1 MKCAI
6 TKEQQEKFVTHIVK
20 DLMFIDNSNSEFDPI
35 AHMSEIKTKM
45 LESLKNW
52 EGNKEELITDYL
64 SELPSV
70 YISLSSKPKV
80 FSENFIDAIQ
90 AKSSEI
96 YNLQKMSA
104 NVNRYEEFKNILFP
118 AVSEEDILKS
128 QEEFKEEFQREQEQ
142 NAENI
147 PAPKAEP
154 AKFTFSAKANS
165 PLATTQQVAKDN
177 VIDPTQLVYDE
188 FLTNFTETEDLEN
201 FEYQDAEGNTLK
213 GLRMR
218 VTVIDDAVPLVNRRR
233 TMTSDPQ
240 FGPYDAVLVFTNNKG
255 ETLYFEESE
264 DGVTKAY
271 TDITIPEGSSSLAM
285 YYNLRSVQKKNGVY
299 SIKEGKTNIQT
310 PQEILETQLGG
321 KDRAEEFKK
330 EDPETYKERLK
341 EITEN
346 QQAQFEQLDQ
356 LITGINNVEINKN
369 KRELTELFRKQK
381 SIPVKIDP
389 KNITTRRSKNEVI
402 GLEVEGIEQ
411 EITGYVP
418 MSKYNEVDANKGFT
432 LELSKVLNVKS
443 NTYNNVIQIMGTTP
457 KGDKVAIG
465 TVQTTAY
472 FSEDFLYVD
481 FEGISSGFLPV
492 QYKAST
498 PTNEIVW
505 DKSNVEFQVALA
517 EKGRP
522 VQNISTGEY
531 YIPYNN
537 IGIPLQLNS
546 LSSDEINLIAD
557 IITDNTLTFTD
568 INGTPKKLEV
578 NEIFGYLA
586 AYTNIFSKKKDG
598 LKVYA
603 EDIIIN
609 GETLKRT
616 TVNKEAVVK
625 YLQDL
630 KPSYNISKRNTTNNN
645 SITYFKR
652 EGNNIILR
660 KENAWSFIYN
670 NSIAKITPVVEKGEK
685 VIKPVNR
692 YVQFKPTQEVVETI
706 KQEPTAEENKILNE
720 INESVTT
727 TEDIDNTIPGN
738 FTTEQDTNINPE
750 DLFRQKFELDTDP
763 VNNKQAEEWIKN
775 SPLLQNGITLNALF
789 NVVNSNAYG
798 SFKNG
803 AITLWNG
810 ADYTVAYH
818 EAWHAFSQHFLTK
831 KEKINL
837 YNYIAKTK
845 EGKKALQEYADEK
858 KLDVNQL
865 TDLQKYHAV
874 EELIA
879 EDFRQYMMSKG
890 SKIIK
895 GAPERNT
902 IFRRILNFLKE
913 LFTGKNGINELSKMY
928 DNLRRGNLNNYTPS
942 QQNRI
947 FGENQILYKFK
958 PVANNTHEF
967 TQTELN
973 TIVKTI
979 NGYFSEAINDKSK
992 GTIQHFGV
1000 VSELPEKFLGGI
1012 YNNIQNKLSAKLN
1025 ELNQIK
1031 DPTPEQLNTIK
1042 NLNGILDNWGDNKTG
1057 FINYHLEKTRALQID
1072 PLIMDEEAFQVTEED
1087 VDSSRFDVS
1096 ANDLGVQKLASKSTN
1111 LLLSFLI
1118 DRNSKGEIIR
1128 NEYGAPELIP
1138 YNKAMGIVKGS
1149 LIGKRSVN
1157 EMIKALEDLSKQRPW
1172 VKDLLYKLKDH
1183 NNSNELSG
1191 ITLKLRTSFFH
1202 SFNLNER
1209 NLHQTNI
1216 NKIKE
1221 DGETSVEIVGGNV
1234 SAVDKIALNEFRS
1247 AFRTVEDHPYILET
1261 EEGNFLNINDLLR
1274 DYPEAPKTGA
1284 DKLEFL
1290 HAIGL
1295 FLTDAPEVIKELD
1308 KVGMGSIPFNYIYN
1322 SIKSLKEFN
1331 DTTDSPILIEN
1342 IVDFLQN
1349 GQYGPTVKKQDG
1361 TKTNLLIAQ
1370 PQTGILKALA
1380 DLHVKYSGNYANI
1393 ALTTADGETQYLHG
1407 MRSTLDEQVD
1417 ALNNAKSFEEL
1428 IAIPFMSYLKPSKFF
1443 MHEANTFLKSL
1454 FEFDEN
1460 TGTYG
1465 KRKTGVTLTVDSFT
1479 GVQTVNDRQ
1488 TADYTNSVVA
1498 AKADKYTRLGA
1509 DISNGL
1515 LYGKFTTTTHSD
1527 KSTVLTYYVN
1537 DLGILTKQNE
1547 PGHLHINPALFTE
1560 SNTKGSEKI
1569 TELLVPYL
1577 KGEWKRIQKVKAFVK
1592 DDTGNLERIQG
1603 VTVPDK
1609 NGRVK
1614 GTEWQYMSNIFS
1626 AEVLDK
1632 LENSDT
1638 FMVTDLYDQ
1647 MIADVEVYIRN
1658 KTRETIN
1665 YVENNFF
1672 IDKILSDKIK
1682 NLAGKELTDD
1692 QVKRAVLMGY
1702 QANYLFHQLASVS
1715 LFYGDISEYDMNKHD
1730 FLKRNAAVA
1739 ASGRK
1744 FASYAEAIEWVNR
1757 KRTEENKKTYADKLG
1772 VSYGLSNVLN
1782 TGIISDLILD
1792 SKWVTNPDNKSILLE
1807 KYKKQI
1813 KSAQPEIT
1821 TQQLNEAATNAVEKL
1836 ISAYSNMEVGDAQGW
1851 ISFDHYRKL
1860 RMLSDRWS
1868 TEQDALYYKIINN
1881 PKSVTVEEVRKAFPP
1896 DKYQYYGALD
1906 TENYNAT
1913 GFHKFSLMP
1922 LIPTLVQGTPLET
1935 LHDNM
1940 VRKGITYVAHKTASK
1955 VSTIVSETN
1964 KTDDY
1969 YSFRENNESEDFE
1982 FTPNRIYLEYLKS
1995 QLDVNTSLKKKVIF
2009 STQMR
2014 KLIIDGRYQD
2024 GKPLDERSAKVVAD
2038 YENALSFF
2046 IDFRMMELKR
2056 ELGIDPK
2063 DPTNT
2068 PDLPK
2073 LLSFIQKE
2081 LTAQDL
2087 AEHHI
2092 DYIKTDSNGNL
2103 AFDLSVGLNSDQIE
2117 KSLLAIVN
2125 NRIVRQKVTG
2135 ESLVQLSNA
2144 MMHKRK
2150 ATPEELEK
2158 WGTRDL
2164 NYYVPNYFKD
2174 GSTLAAEVKISIA
2187 NGNYKELFNLTSP
2200 IDNKPIG
2207 VYTNIL
2213 DQEGNFLRRE
2223 YNEEE
2228 SLKRLNAL
2236 IQTDEF
2242 KNDPEMLKLITL
2254 SGVRIPVQGH
2264 NSMEY
2269 FIVKEFL
2276 PAAAGPIIVPPAEIV
2291 AKSGSDFDIDKLSML
2306 MPNIKVFGNK
2316 VVAISANKNITDM
2329 LKVPEMQEKLKTQV
2343 QELNEQRKTLLEQ
2356 YANEVDAVFKD
2367 KLSPEDY
2374 AELNKRKNIF
2384 RKNKQKLEREI
2395 KQLNEEFTR
2404 VLSLKNYSEEEK
2416 EFIAN
2421 YTDKVSELTNTLE
2434 AVVNEESLS
2443 IKEFGKNVKDTKL
2456 ENVRKGSTAVK
2467 LDAVTKQLFQAN
2479 VDLAGLSSK
2488 AFENELL
2495 FSISN
2500 MLSMEENFL
2509 SLITPNSTD
2518 MFKNSKNTGLADEM
2532 RKNRKYNPQTSVHEN
2547 SYEKI
2552 KKNVSATNVLEPVYN
2567 INTHEQNA
2575 VGKDVLGIAA
2585 VANTFNVL
2593 FNRAGVKLKPSYKIS
2608 PKIDFNA
2615 RIKILLNHNSELNK
2629 NNEEIVSLSKIY
2641 NKDNVKISEI
2651 LNQLINGFV
2660 DVAKDAWVFDVQGN
2674 KQLGPVLLF
2683 LVQAGVPVQDA
2694 VYFLSNPLIQE
2705 YVQLTKQSDSPYLV
2719 NTNFGARDK
2728 ILGKFNVNPKQ
2739 WRNEVNK
2746 YKKPWTRDQLKQMV
2760 DLNNPNTPTNLGVFL
2775 HFLELNE
2782 FTNQV
2787 TELVQTYNVDTS
2799 KQATLYDTAVKEN
2812 SLSSIGGETSI
2823 FQDGTVQKILKESPI
2838 APFKKAFD
2846 FQKTLWRPLFD
2857 FTADPKLNEAII
2869 ELKSKNRKE
2878 ILNLFGTTD
2887 SFATS
2892 IKRDF
2897 LTKMFVT
2904 ELKQL
2909 DTLQKNAY
2917 KNIPVVRTNAEMP
2930 VSITT
2935 DAKGNQTIN
2944 LNEELL
2950 REQYDNGLYAAVKK
2964 EDSVYPTN
2972 SFQAQ
2977 GYSPVSALAFSMDNS
2992 SSFEEFVNFTIEREL
3007 LRQDLTQ
3014 NKFQATDLFK
3024 DKLNQLKTK
3033 QPKPEMELS
3042 ENYEKRLSNT
3052 VYENYLRDKALTNV
3066 FNYYQLFI
3074 NKENNF
3080 AKQFYYLKSKY
3091 PELANDYLIIND
3103 LIPSSNITKNAK
3115 NQQGLLNLI
3124 LKDNRVTPDVWETY
3138 NANVLELKDPNTKAI
3153 KNPNGDSSISF
3164 ANKELQGL
3172 FEMLP
3177 ALSLVQSGFDVTN
3190 LYSLVKAMPQDQLV
3204 ITISNALK
3212 NNKSYD
3218 INEFYNEFVRQ
3229 NSNRSKRRRF
3239 KNYQA
3244 INVKPVVS
3252 ETIQPIVTE
3261 TSINSKIISED
3272 YGVVVVE
3279 TNPDKTKTQNFVN
3292 IIQPQIQSQA
3302 YKENISV
3309 TANHMF
3315 MYGLRWTR
3323 KTKAFKPLNN
3333 KSYANKGLP
3342 ITNALAKDGYVYDT
3356 LDQNGN
3362 PLAPISDLQSIIT
3375 EIQSTLAIDMSNYDA
3390 VIGNI
3395 YLPGQNIATHR
3406 DTTESLSA
3414 RNYPVVVYTIGNN
3427 SGISIYENEKN
3438 PGSASFA
3445 NDKKTVIP
3453 TKNGSIYTFGMDGKG
3468 RFELA
3473 HDTPKGIK
3481 RNQPFPPIT
3490 LPNGDV
3496 ITNYTITL
3504 TFRRA
3509 ADLTPGMPTAPA
3521 KLTTTQSISN
3531 AKNFNKKN
3539 LFTVTPQKG
3548 VSDEK
3553 AKVKA
3558 SIATQYIGFGEDIVA
3573 KDGKRSSTQIYR
3585 EQAGAL
3591 ANTGNYSSNDVI
3603 FVSVPGLRGTA
3614 EIAKREQD
3622 KTIKEAIKALEAGAT
3637 ILTDN
3642 KAYTDASSY
3651 NTGEKRLYKNLEAK
3665 KDYQYSEITIDG
3677 QVLGTWS
3684 KATTQASTSVKR
3696 GVEELF
3702 ESNPELA
3709 KLGTVQQYSQYLD
3722 TIFPDSNYKSINYHG
3737 TSQEFKEDQF
3747 SKDKLGVNTGAKSAK
3762 EGFFFTDSY
3771 ENADY
3776 YNANSPN
3783 KLYKEISFTTN
3794 IKDMSKVPLKY
3805 LDFVTDPLDGGEI
3818 TIIKPEY
3825 YNIVEKEYPGIIKY
3839 NVYLESN
3846 ESLSEDE
3853 FLKSF
3858 DTLKE
3863 SDDYIESSKKEGFG
3877 GRVYAVKLNMQNT
3890 KKHDFNLDFTRNKNL
3905 TELIQEAKKEN
3916 KDSVRALNILDPLA
3930 SNVSIVFEPE
3940 QIHILGSKQD
3950 IQGFKE
3956 FVSKPGQQEVS
3967 LEETDISL
3975 ETGTEDLFNL
3985 DLIAEANVIIAETLE
4000 MAKNNPE
4007 VKQKLLNFI
4016 KENKS
4021 TKIETQEQ
4029 LEKLKNILC

>member
-1 MKCAI
+1 MRCAI
-6 TKEQQEKFVTHIVK
+6 TKEQQQAFVTDVIE
-20 DLMFIDNSNSEFDPI
+20 DLLFINNSNSEFDPI
-35 AHMSEIKTKM
+35 VHMNEFKGKM
-45 LESLKNW
+45 LESLEEW

-70 YISLSSKPKV
+70 YLAVLSKPKV
-80 FSENFIDAIQ
+80 FSENFIDAVQ
-90 AKSSEI
+90 AKFSEI
-96 YNLQKMSA
+96 YNLQKIAA
-104 NVNRYEEFKNILFP
+104 NANRYEEFKNYLFP

-154 AKFTFSAKANS
+154 TKSTFSAKANS

-188 FLTNFTETEDLEN
+188 FLTNFTEAEDLEN

-369 KRELTELFRKQK
+369 KRILTELFRKQK

-389 KNITTRRSKNEVI
+389 KNITTQRSKNEII

-418 MSKYNEVDANKGFT
+418 MSKYNEVDASKGFT
-432 LELSKVLNVKS
+432 LELSKALNVEN

-481 FEGISSGFLPV
+481 FEGVSSGFLPV
-492 QYKAST
+492 GYKVST

-738 FTTEQDTNINPE
+738 FTTEQDDAPDPGT
-750 DLFRQKFELDTDP
+750 LFRQKFELDTDP
-763 VNNKQAEEWIKN
+763 VSNKQAEEWTKN

-803 AITLWNG
+803 AITLWKG

-913 LFTGKNGINELSKMY
+913 LFTGKNGVNELSKMY

-958 PVANNTHEF
+958 SVANNTHEF

-1031 DPTPEQLNTIK
+1031 DPTPEELNTIK
-1042 NLNGILDNWGDNKTG
+1042 NLNGILDNWGNNKTG

-1261 EEGNFLNINDLLR
+1261 EEGNFLNINGLLR

-1331 DTTDSPILIEN
+1331 NTTDSPILIEN

-1560 SNTKGSEKI
+1560 GNTKGSEKI

-1592 DDTGNLERIQG
+1592 DGTGNLERIEG

-1782 TGIISDLILD
+1782 TGIISDLTLD
-1792 SKWVTNPDNKSILLE
+1792 SKWFTNPDNKSILLE
-1807 KYKKQI
+1807 KCKKQI
-1813 KSAQPEIT
+1813 KSAQPGIT
-1821 TQQLNEAATNAVEKL
+1821 AQQLNEAATNAVEKL
-1836 ISAYSNMEVGDAQGW
+1836 ISAYSSNALSTGADPKMEVGDAQGW

-1881 PKSVTVEEVRKAFPP
+1881 PQSVTVEEVRKAFPP
-1896 DKYQYYGALD
+1896 DKYQYYGPLD

-1922 LIPTLVQGTPLET
+1922 LIPTLVKDTPLEI

-2103 AFDLSVGLNSDQIE
+2103 ALDLSVGLNSDQIE

-2144 MMHKRK
+2144 MMHKRN

-2158 WGTRDL
+2158 WGTLDL

-2276 PAAAGPIIVPPAEIV
+2276 TAAAGPIIVPPAEIV
-2291 AKSGSDFDIDKLSML
+2291 IKSGSDFDIDKLSML

-2518 MFKNSKNTGLADEM
+2518 MFKNSENTGLADEM

-2608 PKIDFNA
+2608 PTIDFNA
-2615 RIKILLNHNSELNK
+2615 RIKILLNHNSELNE

-2812 SLSSIGGETSI
+2812 SLSSIGGKTSI

-2909 DTLQKNAY
+2909 DTLQKNSY

-3014 NKFQATDLFK
+3014 NEFQATDLFK

-3153 KNPNGDSSISF
+3153 KNPNGDPSISF

-3177 ALSLVQSGFDVTN
+3177 ALSLIQSGFDVTN

-3252 ETIQPIVTE
+3252 ETTQP
-3261 TSINSKIISED
+3261 
-3272 YGVVVVE
+3272 
-3279 TNPDKTKTQNFVN
+3279 
-3292 IIQPQIQSQA
+3292 
-3302 YKENISV
+3302 
-3309 TANHMF
+3309 
-3315 MYGLRWTR
+3315 
-3323 KTKAFKPLNN
+3323 
-3333 KSYANKGLP
+3333 
-3342 ITNALAKDGYVYDT
+3342 
-3356 LDQNGN
+3356 
-3362 PLAPISDLQSIIT
+3362 
-3375 EIQSTLAIDMSNYDA
+3375 
-3390 VIGNI
+3390 
-3395 YLPGQNIATHR
+3395 
-3406 DTTESLSA
+3406 
-3414 RNYPVVVYTIGNN
+3414 
-3427 SGISIYENEKN
+3427 
-3438 PGSASFA
+3438 
-3445 NDKKTVIP
+3445 
-3453 TKNGSIYTFGMDGKG
+3453 
-3468 RFELA
+3468 
-3473 HDTPKGIK
+3473 
-3481 RNQPFPPIT
+3481 
-3490 LPNGDV
+3490 
-3496 ITNYTITL
+3496 
-3504 TFRRA
+3504 
-3509 ADLTPGMPTAPA
+3509 
-3521 KLTTTQSISN
+3521 ISN

-3558 SIATQYIGFGEDIVA
+3558 SIATQYIGFGEDIVG

-3684 KATTQASTSVKR
+3684 KATTQPSTQPVAQNSETIYAQLGDKTLTPNIVISNIKTKDGKYDRTANIKEAKDKGRVYTMEVDSDVKSFSNPWASFDRAGTIKTSSTKQSVQNYIDWLTTDKFINIKPERRAFILDILKSGKLKGKQLQYYAELKEPSHATALDYLINKYDWSQSPTQQPTEVKE
-3696 GVEELF
+3696 GVQELF
-3702 ESNPELA
+3702 NSNPELA
-3709 KLGTVQQYSQYLD
+3709 AIGTPEQYSAYLS
-3722 TIFPDSNYKSINYHG
+3722 TIFPDSKVKDIVYHL
-3737 TSQEFKEDQF
+3737 SNAEFEKF
-3747 SKDKLGVNTGAKSAK
+3747 DKKFISTNTRDFDSWL
-3762 EGFFFTDSY
+3762 GFFFTTD
-3771 ENADY
+3771 
-3776 YNANSPN
+3776 
-3783 KLYKEISFTTN
+3783 KTKFKELLKSRNLEWKQEYPAILN
-3794 IKDMSKVPLKY
+3794 IKK
-3805 LDFVTDPLDGGEI
+3805 
-3818 TIIKPEY
+3818 
-3825 YNIVEKEYPGIIKY
+3825 IVNEPGI
-3839 NVYLESN
+3839 
-3846 ESLSEDE
+3846 LS
-3853 FLKSF
+3853 
-3858 DTLKE
+3858 
-3863 SDDYIESSKKEGFG
+3863 
-3877 GRVYAVKLNMQNT
+3877 T
-3890 KKHDFNLDFTRNKNL
+3890 KFKDVQGL
-3905 TELIQEAKKEN
+3905 TEKSEAYRNYKKSLLANNNDGIISPSTTGAEN
-3916 KDSVRALNILDPLA
+3916 IT
-3930 SNVSIVFEPE
+3930 VFEPE
-3940 QIHILGSKQD
+3940 QIHILGNKQD
-3950 IQGFKE
+3950 IEGFKE
-3956 FVSKPGQQEVS
+3956 FVSKSGQQEVS
-3967 LEETDISL
+3967 LEEQIQLLEYRLSELENNKALMEDSIPVIVAKQLPKITPESAMKETGVKIGTVKDINPSLLSKNGVSVERAAELLTENELTPENGFPEVDMQDVRNYIIEILQIGTKNFIAQYTNQNEIDNIVLEIKNLKESIKEKSIVETDISL
-3975 ETGTEDLFNL
+3975 EAGTEDLFNL

-4007 VKQKLLNFI
+4007 VKQKLINFI
-4016 KENKS
+4016 KENKG